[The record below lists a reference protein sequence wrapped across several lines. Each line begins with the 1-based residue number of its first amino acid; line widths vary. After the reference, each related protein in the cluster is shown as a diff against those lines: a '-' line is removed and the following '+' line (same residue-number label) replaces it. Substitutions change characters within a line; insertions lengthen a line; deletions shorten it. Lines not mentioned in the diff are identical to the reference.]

1 MDTAGS
7 LGAARTGARD
17 RDATMSVATS
27 VVATL
32 APSRLRAPS
41 PAPRRGRRAHCVF
54 RRWVRHASSAPTPAP
69 TRRVAAPGASCVAF
83 AATGPARR
91 RASARASAADARLAA
106 PASSADDEGEDA
118 RTRDPTDGETRA
130 EGCSDDDA
138 HASSSDGDAF
148 CESDERSSSSE
159 PSDEPSDAAASDG
172 FKELVKFTLP
182 TMAIWMCGP
191 ILSMVDTAVVGT
203 ASTLE
208 LAAMTPGGVFVDYPA
223 YLIASSLATATTTLV
238 ARDRLIKNKKEADVK
253 CEKTIADGIALASI
267 GGISLAIFLRL
278 VANDTVASFAG
289 PASAAVVPSALRYAF
304 ARTWGVPAAMIVA
317 VAQAAFLACKAPKQ
331 PLLAVAV
338 AAVANLAGDLFLVVV
353 AGWGIAGA
361 AWATVAAQASMA
373 VALVILLLRGA
384 TEDDKEKEKSAG
396 PPRLHAFPLYVPRW
410 KDTFRFLQIAG
421 PVFYLNAIKIIFV
434 AGLVQSVTAIG
445 PECAAASGVLSAV
458 YFFFAVMGDG
468 VSQAAQTFLPPSLG
482 TRRAVRVS
490 VLLLVSAA
498 CLGLFNGLVSCV
510 IAVAAPQIFTNSEV
524 VANII
529 RRAAPVMSFALAIHT
544 ASMGSEGCL
553 LAARDV
559 RFMSFWYLP
568 NSLFAYVT
576 LVACLTQMGVNDAG
590 GAFGDALVKS
600 GGFGRAF
607 GVVGDVSARVL
618 TSLGIVG
625 ASGAGGAAAL
635 WASMAH
641 FNFMRLALNI
651 GRMFVA
657 GFSGK
662 RGSPLLRPP

>member
-1 MDTAGS
+1 
-7 LGAARTGARD
+7 
-17 RDATMSVATS
+17 MSVATS

-32 APSRLRAPS
+32 APPRLHAPS
-41 PAPRRGRRAHCVF
+41 PAPRRGRRAHCVC
-54 RRWVRHASSAPTPAP
+54 RRWVRHASSTPAP
-69 TRRVAAPGASCVAF
+69 ARRGAAPGALSVVT
-83 AATGPARR
+83 ATGPARR
-91 RASARASAADARLAA
+91 RLRARAIAVAAPESSADDGDEDARSRLPTEGFRDAEGSETRESLDDESLATHSSDAALECDRSSAADAPLPA
-106 PASSADDEGEDA
+106 PDASD
-118 RTRDPTDGETRA
+118 
-130 EGCSDDDA
+130 
-138 HASSSDGDAF
+138 
-148 CESDERSSSSE
+148 
-159 PSDEPSDAAASDG
+159 ASDG

-191 ILSMVDTAVVGT
+191 VLSMVDTAVVGT

-238 ARDRLIKNKKEADVK
+238 ARDRLVRDAKKANAA
-253 CEKTIADGIALASI
+253 CEKTIADGLALASI
-267 GGISLAIFLRL
+267 SGVALAFALRL
-278 VANDTVASFAG
+278 VAEPVVAAFAG
-289 PASAAVVPSALRYAF
+289 PASAAAVPPALRYAS
-304 ARTWGVPAAMIVA
+304 ARLWGVPAAMIVA
-317 VAQAAFLACKAPKQ
+317 VAQAAFLACKSPKQ

-338 AAVANLAGDLFLVVV
+338 AAVANLAGDVFLVVA

-361 AWATVAAQASMA
+361 AWATVAAQASMG
-373 VALVILLLRGA
+373 VALVFLLLRGA
-384 TEDDKEKEKSAG
+384 RGSSSGETSDKTSSADG
-396 PPRLHAFPLYVPRW
+396 SSSDTTTPYGGAALRAFPLYVP
-410 KDTFRFLQIAG
+410 DGATTFRFLKIAG

-434 AGLVQSVTAIG
+434 AGLVQSVTRIG
-445 PECAAASGVLSAV
+445 PECAAASGVLSAI

-482 TRRAVRVS
+482 TNRAVKVS

-498 CLGLFNGLVSCV
+498 VLGAFNGVVSCV
-510 IAVAAPQIFTNSEV
+510 IASFAPHVFTNSAT
-524 VANII
+524 VASIM
-529 RRAAPVMSFALAIHT
+529 RAAAPVMSFALAIHT

-559 RFMSFWYLP
+559 QFMSVWYLP

-576 LVACLTQMGVNDAG
+576 LIACLAAMGVADAG
-590 GAFGDALVKS
+590 GAFGAAVAGS
-600 GGFGRAF
+600 GAVGKAF
-607 GVVGDVSARVL
+607 GIVGRVSADVL
-618 TSLGIVG
+618 TSMGIVG

>member
-118 RTRDPTDGETRA
+118 RVRDPTETETRA
-130 EGCSDDDA
+130 EGCSDDA
-138 HASSSDGDAF
+138 HVCASS
-148 CESDERSSSSE
+148 ESESEERSPPAAPDESS
-159 PSDEPSDAAASDG
+159 DAASDG

-238 ARDRLIKNKKEADVK
+238 ARDRLIKNKHEAELK
-253 CEKTIADGIALASI
+253 TEKTIADGIALASI
-267 GGISLAIFLRL
+267 GGVLLAVFLRF
-278 VANDTVASFAG
+278 VANDTVANFAG
-289 PASAAVVPSALRYAF
+289 PASAAVVPPALRYAT
-304 ARTWGVPAAMIVA
+304 ARLWGVPAAMIVA
-317 VAQAAFLACKAPKQ
+317 VAQASFLACKAPKQ

-338 AAVANLAGDLFLVVV
+338 AAVANLAGDLFLVVA

-361 AWATVAAQASMA
+361 AWATVAAQASMS
-373 VALVILLLRGA
+373 VALVVLLLRGGRPA
-384 TEDDKEKEKSAG
+384 TEKGFHKRKKTSA
-396 PPRLHAFPLYVPRW
+396 PPRLNAFPLYVPKW
-410 KDTFRFLQIAG
+410 KDTFRFLTIAG

-482 TRRAVRVS
+482 TKRAVKVS

-498 CLGLFNGLVSCV
+498 CLGVFNGVVSCV

-524 VANII
+524 VANIM
-529 RRAAPVMSFALAIHT
+529 RNAAPVMSFALAIHT

-576 LVACLTQMGVNDAG
+576 LIACLTQMGVADAG
-590 GAFGDALVKS
+590 GAFGDFLAAS
-600 GGFGRAF
+600 GGFGKAF
-607 GVVGDVSARVL
+607 GIVGDVSAKVL

-651 GRMFVA
+651 GRMFLA

>member
-1 MDTAGS
+1 
-7 LGAARTGARD
+7 
-17 RDATMSVATS
+17 MSVATS

-32 APSRLRAPS
+32 APPRLHAPS
-41 PAPRRGRRAHCVF
+41 PAPRRGRRAHCVC
-54 RRWVRHASSAPTPAP
+54 RRWVRHASSTPAP
-69 TRRVAAPGASCVAF
+69 ARRGAAPGALSVV

-91 RASARASAADARLAA
+91 RLRARAIAVVA
-106 PASSADDEGEDA
+106 PESSADDGDEDSRSRLPAEGTNAEGSE
-118 RTRDPTDGETRA
+118 TRD
-130 EGCSDDDA
+130 DDDESFA
-138 HASSSDGDAF
+138 TRSSDALENFNG
-148 CESDERSSSSE
+148 SSAADT
-159 PSDEPSDAAASDG
+159 PLPASDAPDASDG

-191 ILSMVDTAVVGT
+191 VLSMVDTAVVGT

-238 ARDRLIKNKKEADVK
+238 ARDRLRRDAKAANAA
-253 CEKTIADGIALASI
+253 CEKTIADGLALASI
-267 GGISLAIFLRL
+267 SGVALALALRL
-278 VANDTVASFAG
+278 VAEPVVAAFAG
-289 PASAAVVPSALRYAF
+289 PASAAAVPPALRYAS
-304 ARTWGVPAAMIVA
+304 ARLWGVPAAMIVA
-317 VAQAAFLACKAPKQ
+317 VAQAAFLACKSPKQ

-338 AAVANLAGDLFLVVV
+338 AAVANLAGDVFLVVA

-361 AWATVAAQASMA
+361 AWATVAAQASMG
-373 VALVILLLRGA
+373 VALVCLLLRGSSS
-384 TEDDKEKEKSAG
+384 DGKSNDGEPTTTPYGGAAL
-396 PPRLHAFPLYVPRW
+396 RAFPSYVP
-410 KDTFRFLQIAG
+410 DAATTMRFLKIAG
-421 PVFYLNAIKIIFV
+421 PVFYLNFIKIAFV
-434 AGLVQSVTAIG
+434 AGLVQSVTRIG
-445 PECAAASGVLSAV
+445 PECAAASGVLSAI

-482 TRRAVRVS
+482 TNRAVKVS

-498 CLGLFNGLVSCV
+498 VLGAFNGIVSCV
-510 IAVAAPQIFTNSEV
+510 IASFAPHVFTNSAT
-524 VANII
+524 VASIM
-529 RRAAPVMSFALAIHT
+529 RAAAPVMSFALAIHT

-559 RFMSFWYLP
+559 RFMSVWYLP

-576 LVACLTQMGVNDAG
+576 LIACLAAMGVADAG
-590 GAFGDALVKS
+590 GAFGAAVAGS
-600 GGFGRAF
+600 GAVGKCFGI
-607 GVVGDVSARVL
+607 VGRVSADVL
-618 TSLGIVG
+618 TSMGIVG

>member
-1 MDTAGS
+1 
-7 LGAARTGARD
+7 
-17 RDATMSVATS
+17 MSVATS

-32 APSRLRAPS
+32 APPRLHAPS
-41 PAPRRGRRAHCVF
+41 PAPRRGRRAHCVC
-54 RRWVRHASSAPTPAP
+54 RRWVRHASSTPAP
-69 TRRVAAPGASCVAF
+69 ARRGAAPGALSVVT
-83 AATGPARR
+83 ATGPARR
-91 RASARASAADARLAA
+91 RLRARAIAVAAPESSADDGDEDARSRLPAEGTNAEGSETRESLDDESLATHSSDAALERDRSSAADAPLPA
-106 PASSADDEGEDA
+106 PDA
-118 RTRDPTDGETRA
+118 P
-130 EGCSDDDA
+130 DA
-138 HASSSDGDAF
+138 
-148 CESDERSSSSE
+148 
-159 PSDEPSDAAASDG
+159 SDASDASDG

-191 ILSMVDTAVVGT
+191 VLSMVDTAVVGT

-238 ARDRLIKNKKEADVK
+238 ARDRLVRDAKKANAA
-253 CEKTIADGIALASI
+253 CEKTIADGLALASI
-267 GGISLAIFLRL
+267 SGVALAIALRL
-278 VANDTVASFAG
+278 VAEPVIAAFAG
-289 PASAAVVPSALRYAF
+289 PASAAAVPPALRYAS
-304 ARTWGVPAAMIVA
+304 ARLWGVPAAMIVA
-317 VAQAAFLACKAPKQ
+317 VAQAAFLACKSPKQ

-338 AAVANLAGDLFLVVV
+338 AAVANLAGDVFLVVA

-361 AWATVAAQASMA
+361 AWATVAAQASMG
-373 VALVILLLRGA
+373 VALVLLLLQSGARGETSSGETSSA
-384 TEDDKEKEKSAG
+384 DDKTSSDETTPYYGGA
-396 PPRLHAFPLYVPRW
+396 PALRAFPLYVP
-410 KDTFRFLQIAG
+410 DGATTFRFLKIAG

-434 AGLVQSVTAIG
+434 AGLVQSVTRIG
-445 PECAAASGVLSAV
+445 PECAAASGVLSAI

-482 TRRAVRVS
+482 TNRAVKVS
-490 VLLLVSAA
+490 ALLLVSAA
-498 CLGLFNGLVSCV
+498 VLGAFNGVVSCV
-510 IAVAAPQIFTNSEV
+510 IASFAPHVFTNSAT
-524 VANII
+524 VASIM
-529 RRAAPVMSFALAIHT
+529 RAAAPVMSFALAIHT

-559 RFMSFWYLP
+559 RFMSVWYLP

-576 LVACLTQMGVNDAG
+576 LVACLAAMGVADAG
-590 GAFGDALVKS
+590 GAFGAAVAGS
-600 GGFGRAF
+600 GAVGKAF
-607 GVVGDVSARVL
+607 GIVGRVSADVL
-618 TSLGIVG
+618 TSMGIVG